1 MANKR
6 PTPVL
11 AQLTVRQ
18 LRARRRR
25 LARELPDL
33 EELLRGSVLSQQRRC
48 GKAGCRCARGELH
61 GPYVYLS
68 LGRQAP
74 GARLLYVPEAMA
86 EVVRRRVGAGGDLG
100 HQRGAAGPPGA
111 GLARGLGG
119 DGGAHGPLLV
129 SARKFTVA
137 RRPNGLQSRAKRTKR
152 STRQA
157 GRDFKATPPPVQ
169 PGGEDSNACSGAL
182 GTVEPAGP
190 NRDSS
195 RNGQLLG

>member
-1 MANKR
+1 MILLQMANKESK
-6 PTPVL
+6 PDL

-68 LGRQAP
+68 ISREAP

-86 EVVRRRVGAGGDLG
+86 EAVRRRVGLTE
-100 HQRGAAGPPGA
+100 AAEA
-111 GLARGLGG
+111 ALAEISAINAELLARREL
-119 DGGAHGPLLV
+119 
-129 SARKFTVA
+129 
-137 RRPNGLQSRAKRTKR
+137 
-152 STRQA
+152 
-157 GRDFKATPPPVQ
+157 
-169 PGGEDSNACSGAL
+169 E
-182 GTVEPAGP
+182 
-190 NRDSS
+190 
-195 RNGQLLG
+195 